1 VRLALTR
8 RRIETGVAALVAI
21 TTGVIGLASHQETT
35 LGAKYVALER
45 IARLKNPVYLTQ
57 PPGPGSDLYVV
68 QKGGA
73 IRIISQDRLLRRPFL
88 DIRNQVEAH
97 GVRSEPGMSSIAFPP
112 DYARTGV
119 FYVAYT
125 NHRDQLVIASYRRS
139 AGDPRLADPGSG
151 QTVLRV
157 REPTPAHHGGLIAF
171 GPDGHLYI
179 ATGDGETSLAAA
191 GTAQDPNQLLG
202 KVLRI
207 DPIGPG
213 YSVPPDN
220 PFVNRSGR
228 DEIWALGLRNPRG
241 LSFDRVTGTIAIA
254 DSGNKRFEEIN
265 YLPLAKSRGANF
277 GWPAYEAF
285 APLLGGIPKR
295 QTVPPALAYRHGPGC
310 AVAGGYVVRD
320 PHLARI
326 RGREVFGD
334 YVFGDYCTGRIYGF
348 RPRAVRGSAGKQR
361 NFRFGTRYLI
371 SIGHD
376 KDQRLYVITERG
388 PSHKGK
394 PSLGSVYRLVP
405 NRKQVPG

>member
-1 VRLALTR
+1 MRLALTR
-8 RRIETGVAALVAI
+8 RQIETAVAALVAI
-21 TTGVIGLASHQETT
+21 TAGVIGLARTEQTT

-73 IRIISQDRLLRRPFL
+73 VRIISGDRLVRRPFL
-88 DIRNQVEAH
+88 DIRNLVQAR

-112 DYARTGV
+112 DYARTGL
-119 FYVAYT
+119 FYVAYA
-125 NHRDQLVIASYRRS
+125 NHRDELVIASYRRS
-139 AGDPRLADPGSG
+139 AADPNVADPRSG
-151 QTVLRV
+151 EAVLRIP
-157 REPTPAHHGGLIAF
+157 EPTPAHHGGLIVF

-179 ATGDGETSLAAA
+179 GTGDGGTALGAA
-191 GTAQDPNQLLG
+191 GAAQDTGRLLG

-207 DPIGPG
+207 DPTGAG

-220 PFVNRSGR
+220 PFVNGPGR

-241 LSFDRVTGTIAIA
+241 ISFDRVTGTIAIA
-254 DSGNKRFEEIN
+254 DSGNDRFEEIN
-265 YLPLAKSRGANF
+265 YLPLPKSRGANF
-277 GWPAYEAF
+277 GWPAFEAF

-295 QTVPPALAYRHGPGC
+295 DTVTPALAYRHRPGC
-310 AVAGGYVVRD
+310 AAAGGYVVRD
-320 PHLARI
+320 PRLARI
-326 RGREVFGD
+326 RGREIFGD

-348 RPRAVRGSAGKQR
+348 RPRAGRGAGKQR

-371 SIGHD
+371 SLGRD
-376 KDQRLYVITERG
+376 NAQRIYVITERG

-394 PSLGSVYRLVP
+394 ASLGSVYRLVP
-405 NRKQVPG
+405 HRKQVSG

>member
-1 VRLALTR
+1 MRLALTR
-8 RRIETGVAALVAI
+8 RRVETGVAALVAI
-21 TTGVIGLASHQETT
+21 TTGVIGLASQEETT

-45 IARLKNPVYLTQ
+45 IARLRNPVYLTQ

-88 DIRNQVEAH
+88 DIRNRVEAH
-97 GVRSEPGMSSIAFPP
+97 GVRSEPGMSSMAFPP
-112 DYARTGV
+112 DYMRTGL

-125 NHRDQLVIASYRRS
+125 NHRDELVIAGYRRS
-139 AGDPRLADPGSG
+139 TTDPRVADPRSAE
-151 QTVLRV
+151 TVLRIP
-157 REPTPAHHGGLIAF
+157 EPTPAHHGGLIAF

-179 ATGDGETSLAAA
+179 ATGDGETALAAA
-191 GTAQDPNQLLG
+191 GTAQDTGQLPG
-202 KVLRI
+202 KILRI
-207 DPIGPG
+207 DPIEPG

-220 PFVNRSGR
+220 PFVNGPGR
-228 DEIWALGLRNPRG
+228 DEIWALGVRNPRG
-241 LSFDRVTGTIAIA
+241 ISFDRVTGTIAIA
-254 DSGNKRFEEIN
+254 DSGNNRFEEIN

-277 GWPAYEAF
+277 GWPAFEAF

-320 PHLARI
+320 PRLARI
-326 RGREVFGD
+326 RGREIFGD
-334 YVFGDYCTGRIYGF
+334 YIFGDYCTGRIYGF
-348 RPRAVRGSAGKQR
+348 RPRASRGAGKQR

-371 SIGHD
+371 SIGKD
-376 KDQRLYVITERG
+376 NDQRLYVITERG

-405 NRKQVPG
+405 NRKQVSG